1 MLIIESLTIIILLS
15 ILINIFVYNKF
26 LYCELLLLQDI
37 ILIIP
42 AAFIALVAG
51 SVMACLAIIITGI
64 VWFEHS
70 HLLAYV
76 KKFILKRDDEDHF
89 NDEIDNFNKNVEE
102 FNKSTEET
110 NKKDEE

>member
-1 MLIIESLTIIILLS
+1 MLIVEIFTAFVLLS
-15 ILINIFVYNKF
+15 ILINIFVYKKF

-51 SVMACLAIIITGI
+51 CVMVCLAVIITEI

-70 HLLAYV
+70 HLFAFI
-76 KKFILKRDDEDHF
+76 KKNYIKVYEEKTLDE
-89 NDEIDNFNKNVEE
+89 EIKDFDKSVEE
-102 FNKSTEET
+102 FNKSIEET
-110 NKKDEE
+110 KKEEE